1 MTGSITEN
9 KIIEM
14 NTEELL
20 AKLAECVE
28 FGKVNKNAPF
38 PPAMKGMDGADELTK
53 QALDM
58 GIKPEMILNQALIKA
73 MVRVGEKFNQKKIFV
88 PQMLIAAKAMNAA
101 LEHLKPFFKSGE
113 VKRKGK
119 FIIGTVAGDL
129 HDIGK
134 NLVAMIVEGA
144 GWEVIDLG
152 VDVTATRFIQSVSEN
167 SGAIVGLSALLTTTM
182 QNMQNIVTEIKKEY
196 PEVKI
201 LIGGAPVTDDFK
213 NEIGADGFSSDPQ
226 GAVNYLNSLVA

>member
-1 MTGSITEN
+1 
-9 KIIEM
+9 M
-14 NTEELL
+14 NPEELL
-20 AKLAECVE
+20 VKLAECVE

-38 PPAMKGMDGADELTK
+38 PPAMKGMDGADELTM
-53 QALDM
+53 QALEVGVTPDD
-58 GIKPEMILNQALIKA
+58 ILNKALIVA
-73 MVRVGEKFNQKKIFV
+73 MDKVGEKFTQKKIFV

-101 LEHLKPFFKSGE
+101 MEHLKPFFKSGE

-152 VDVTATRFIQSVSEN
+152 VDVSAIKYLQSISEN
-167 SGAIVGLSALLTTTM
+167 PGAIVGLSALLTTTM
-182 QNMQNIVTEIKKEY
+182 QNMQKIVIEIKKEH

-201 LIGGAPVTDDFK
+201 LIGGAPVTENFK

-226 GAVNYLNSLVA
+226 GAVTYLNAQVA